1 MSIQFYLESQTFLM
15 DIVKTLPLFY
25 IIQNKFTVSILTNKL
40 NKLFEHHRNLNIM
53 FAAFWNLLGT

>member
-1 MSIQFYLESQTFLM
+1 MIISQTFLM

-25 IIQNKFTVSILTNKL
+25 IIKKKFIVSILTNKL